1 MFGEYSRS
9 GESKTKDSAERI
21 ISRGKSMKIAKSL
34 GWILLFIML
43 IWIPI
48 SQIWPDGGYV
58 SKTTIQSI
66 AVSAD
71 QRAIIIK
78 DGGWISMTFST
89 GYTGEGDDFGW
100 IIPTPVP
107 PAIEHVGERREA
119 IFDVLDEFT
128 APVIITTTV
137 SRSGG
142 GCFPAGT
149 EVLTADG
156 PRVIESVGPGVE
168 VYACDLSSGEWTLAK
183 VHKQRAYFY
192 EGDMITVQMK
202 SIEIQATGNHPF
214 YVSQG
219 DSLASR
225 PLPQEIPEEEHVL
238 VRPGRW
244 VEARDL
250 KAGDVV
256 EKKNGGGLV
265 ITNLSSRVIKTEVY
279 HLEVEHY
286 HNYAVHRMGIL
297 VHNGGKR
304 SAEKGEEEAREPL
317 VTVYG
322 KVTLEHYEVTILG
335 AADVSALFDWLQE
348 NDYQVNPSAQDVLDS
363 YIDQNWAFVAVKLN
377 PSEKRRFENEFLPPF
392 GFSYQHDQLI
402 FPLRISSISTTQN
415 VRITLFVIADS
426 TVTSSNFPT
435 TNLKYDDAYGSPEYI
450 EAFIRKT
457 VGREGRGLAVMWS
470 GALCPWEYPEPVVDP
485 EHYFAKKYLYE
496 LCGRLSPQ
504 SEMYLT
510 RLETRINPAAMTEDI
525 QFILDP
531 QPYQFQVQFQ
541 SGESRMTSPQMSPP
555 RRPSRPMHD
564 EGKWISI
571 EETVTEIEK
580 RPEAHLDRLLI
591 ITAHDRDGEV
601 DTLKRLIE
609 AGADVDARD
618 LGGLTALMLTVRNG
632 HTEIV
637 KVLLEAGADINAQDD
652 SGETALLKAARGGQ
666 TEVVNILVTVGADV
680 NAKNKNGDTALIL
693 AIGWGH
699 THIVDLLK
707 RAGAEEY

>member
-1 MFGEYSRS
+1 
-9 GESKTKDSAERI
+9 
-21 ISRGKSMKIAKSL
+21 MKMANNT
-34 GWILLFIML
+34 GRVLLFIML
-43 IWIPI
+43 IWLPI

-58 SKTTIQSI
+58 SKTTTTIQSI

-78 DGGWISMTFST
+78 NGDWISMTFST
-89 GYTGEGDDFGW
+89 GYTGEGEDFGW

-107 PAIEHVGERREA
+107 PATEHVGERREA
-119 IFDVLDEFT
+119 FFDALDEFT
-128 APVIITTTV
+128 APVIITTTF
-137 SRSGG
+137 SGSGG

-156 PRVIESVGPGVE
+156 PRVIESVGPGTE
-168 VYACDLSSGEWTLAK
+168 VYACDLSSGDWTLAK

-192 EGDMITVQMK
+192 EEDMITVQME

-244 VEARDL
+244 VEARHL
-250 KAGDVV
+250 KEDDVL
-256 EKKNGGGLV
+256 ENKNGGGLV
-265 ITNLSSRVIKTEVY
+265 ITSLSSRDIKSEVY
-279 HLEVEHY
+279 HLEIEHY
-286 HNYAVHRMGIL
+286 HNYAVHRIGIL
-297 VHNGGKR
+297 VHNGGKQE
-304 SAEKGEEEAREPL
+304 AAGGEEVREPL

-335 AADVSALFDWLQE
+335 AADASALMDWLQE
-348 NDYQVNPSAQDVLDS
+348 NYYQVNPSAQEVLDT

-377 PSEKRRFENEFLPPF
+377 PSEKRHYENEFLPPF

-415 VRITLFVIADS
+415 VRITLYVIADS

-435 TNLKYDDAYGSPEYI
+435 TNLKYDDSYGSPKYI
-450 EAFIRKT
+450 EAFIRNT

-485 EHYFAKKYLYE
+485 EHYFAQKYLYE
-496 LCGRLSPQ
+496 FCGWRSPQ
-504 SEMYLT
+504 GETYLT
-510 RLETRINPAAMTEDI
+510 RLETWIDPTAMTEDI

-531 QPYQFQVQFQ
+531 QPNHFQVQFR
-541 SGESRMTSPQMSPP
+541 SGENRM
-555 RRPSRPMHD
+555 PSRRMPD
-564 EGKWISI
+564 EGKLIPI
-571 EETVTEIEK
+571 EDIVTQIEK
-580 RPEAHLDRLLI
+580 RPKERLDRLLI

-601 DTLKRLIE
+601 DTVKRLIE

-618 LGGLTALMLTVRNG
+618 FGGLTALMLTVRNG
-632 HTEIV
+632 HAEIV
-637 KVLLEAGADINAQDD
+637 KILLEAGADLNAQDD
-652 SGETALLKAARGGQ
+652 DGETALLKAARGGQ
-666 TEVVNILVTVGADV
+666 TEVVNILITASADV
-680 NAKNKNGDTALIL
+680 NVRTKNGDTALIL
-693 AIGWGH
+693 AKGWGH
-699 THIVDLLK
+699 THIVDLLRK
-707 RAGAEEY
+707 AGAEE